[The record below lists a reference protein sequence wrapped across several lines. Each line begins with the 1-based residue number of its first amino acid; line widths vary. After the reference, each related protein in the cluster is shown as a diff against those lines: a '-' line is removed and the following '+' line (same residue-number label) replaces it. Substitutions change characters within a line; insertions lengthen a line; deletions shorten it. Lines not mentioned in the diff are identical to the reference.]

1 MIMLARR
8 NLTVFFRDKA
18 AVFFSLLSALIV
30 FGLYIF
36 FLGDLWTSNLESIVN
51 GQEIMDSWLIAGLL
65 TITSFT
71 SAMGAYGSWWKTK
84 QEESQKIFM
93 PARLV
98 GKT

>member
-51 GQEIMDSWLIAGLL
+51 GQEIMDSWLIAGL
-65 TITSFT
+65 
-71 SAMGAYGSWWKTK
+71 
-84 QEESQKIFM
+84 
-93 PARLV
+93 
-98 GKT
+98 

>member
-18 AVFFSLLSALIV
+18 AVFFSLLSALII

-51 GQEIMDSWLIAGLL
+51 GQEIMDSWLIAGLFDNHL
-65 TITSFT
+65 FYF
-71 SAMGAYGSWWKTK
+71 GHG
-84 QEESQKIFM
+84 
-93 PARLV
+93 RLW
-98 GKT
+98 GHGGRQSKRNLKRFLCQPG

>member
-36 FLGDLWTSNLESIVN
+36 FLGDFWT
-51 GQEIMDSWLIAGLL
+51 
-65 TITSFT
+65 
-71 SAMGAYGSWWKTK
+71 
-84 QEESQKIFM
+84 
-93 PARLV
+93 
-98 GKT
+98 

>member
-71 SAMGAYGSWWKTK
+71 SAMGAYGVMVEDKARGIS
-84 QEESQKIFM
+84 KIFM

>member
-1 MIMLARR
+1 
-8 NLTVFFRDKA
+8 
-18 AVFFSLLSALIV
+18 LII

-71 SAMGAYGSWWKTK
+71 SAMGAYGVMVEDK